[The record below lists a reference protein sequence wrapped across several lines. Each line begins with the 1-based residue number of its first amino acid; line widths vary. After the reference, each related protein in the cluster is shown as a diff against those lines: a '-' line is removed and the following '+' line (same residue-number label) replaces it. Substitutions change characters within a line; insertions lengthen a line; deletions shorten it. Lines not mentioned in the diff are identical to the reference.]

1 LNNEDLKFYTKLKQ
15 KKFRDENKQFLIEGM
30 HLMEECG
37 KSKYYKKNIVKILL
51 RNDFTNDRLL
61 NRFRHIETEF
71 ITAKEFAKISETENP
86 QGIIGV
92 VNFAF
97 NIPEH
102 LGNIMIALDNLNDP
116 GNMGTI
122 LRTAWW
128 FGAENILIGK
138 ESVEVY
144 NSKVIRASQGAI
156 FNLQIKEKVKLK
168 EELLKLKE
176 SGYEILLTD
185 LSAKTGLRN
194 MKFDRNGKYV
204 IVFGNEANGISK
216 ELKDVEEFDR
226 IKIDSY
232 SSCESLNVASSA
244 AIILYELTGQR
255 N

>member
-1 LNNEDLKFYTKLKQ
+1 LNNEDLKYYSKLKL

-30 HLMEECG
+30 HLLDECG

-71 ITAKEFAKISETENP
+71 ISAKEFAKLSDTENS

-102 LGNIMIALDNLNDP
+102 SGDIMIALDNLNDP
-116 GNMGTI
+116 GNLGTI

-128 FGAENILIGK
+128 FGVENILIGK
-138 ESVEVY
+138 DSVEMF

-156 FNLQIKEKVKLK
+156 FNLQIKEKLNLK
-168 EELLKLKE
+168 NELDRLKE

-185 LSAKTGLRN
+185 LAAKESLDNT
-194 MKFDRNGKYV
+194 KFEKDGKYV
-204 IVFGNEANGISK
+204 LVFGNEANGISK
-216 ELKDVEEFDR
+216 EISNSPNFGK
-226 IKIDSY
+226 IKIKSY

-244 AIILYELTGQR
+244 AIILYELTGQMK
-255 N
+255 